1 LKSCFLTFFI
11 NVFGRKD
18 NAFFRTYGKS
28 GSESVFLGE
37 KYVYHPDFSKKL
49 PKRKK
54 HRDNLSV
61 FCIFAVPKKQV
72 LGELRDAI
80 HDNGLN
86 IKQIQIR

>member
-1 LKSCFLTFFI
+1 
-11 NVFGRKD
+11 
-18 NAFFRTYGKS
+18 
-28 GSESVFLGE
+28 LGE
-37 KYVYHPDFSKKL
+37 KYVYCPDFLKNL

-54 HRDNLSV
+54 QCAILSV

-80 HDNGLN
+80 RDNGLI